1 MQLNYY
7 GHSSSELCWRL
18 MRQLEALSEPDQPG
32 IVLLK
37 AALFVRDRQN
47 AKACQV
53 ETETIISSFIH
64 IYIS

>member
-1 MQLNYY
+1 
-7 GHSSSELCWRL
+7 